1 MNRPGARPSSL
12 SAKHFLWTMALG
24 LTLSCALPIYAA
36 PQIPTP
42 IPGIVNTIVVQTANA
57 AATQTAALAPP
68 TPTPLPASTPSFT
81 PIPTE
86 TPSPFPSPIVT
97 FTFVLSTPTSLSTGD
112 RWDCQVLGQSPMN
125 STSLPPNYPFAANWT
140 VKNTGNKAWS
150 PNSVDIVFS
159 GGKNMAKASAFDADI
174 NAGVGGVAVVTIRMT
189 TPGQSGTYTTR
200 WSLRAG
206 DTRFCPMSLT
216 IVVP

>member
-1 MNRPGARPSSL
+1 
-12 SAKHFLWTMALG
+12 MALG
-24 LTLSCALPIYAA
+24 LTLSCALPIYTP

-42 IPGIVNTIVVQTANA
+42 IPGLVDTIVVQTANA
-57 AATQTAALAPP
+57 AATQTAALAPHTS
-68 TPTPLPASTPSFT
+68 TPALPASTPSFT
-81 PIPTE
+81 PIPTA
-86 TPSPFPSPIVT
+86 TASPFPSPIVT
-97 FTFVLSTPTSLSTGD
+97 FTFVLSTPTSLSSGD

-159 GGKNMAKASAFDADI
+159 GGKNMAKASAFDADLS
-174 NAGVGGVAVVTIRMT
+174 AGVGGVAVVTVRMT
-189 TPGQSGTYTTR
+189 TPSQSGTYTTR

>member
-1 MNRPGARPSSL
+1 
-12 SAKHFLWTMALG
+12 MALG
-24 LTLSCALPIYAA
+24 LTLACALPIPA

-42 IPGIVNTIVVQTANA
+42 IPGIVDTIVVQTANA

-68 TPTPLPASTPSFT
+68 TSTPALPASTPSFT
-81 PIPTE
+81 PMPTE
-86 TPSPFPSPIVT
+86 TASPFPSPIVT
-97 FTFVLSTPTSLSTGD
+97 FTFVLATPTSLSTGD
-112 RWDCQVLGQSPMN
+112 RWDCQVLAQSPMN

-159 GGKNMAKASAFDADI
+159 GGKNMAGASAFDADI
-174 NAGVGGVAVVTIRMT
+174 SASVGSVAVVTVRMT
-189 TPGQSGTYTTR
+189 TPSQSGTYTTR